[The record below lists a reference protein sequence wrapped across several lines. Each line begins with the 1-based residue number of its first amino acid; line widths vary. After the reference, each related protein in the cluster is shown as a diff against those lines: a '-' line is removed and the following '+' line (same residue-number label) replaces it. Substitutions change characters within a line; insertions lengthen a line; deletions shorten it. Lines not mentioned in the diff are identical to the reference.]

1 MAVPKR
7 KTSKARRD
15 KRRSNVWKL
24 SMPGFS
30 KCTQCGELKAP
41 HKVCLNGGYYK
52 GREVISKEA

>member
-30 KCTQCGELKAP
+30 KCTQCGELKLA
-41 HKVCLNGGYYK
+41 H
-52 GREVISKEA
+52 REVISKEA

>member
-7 KTSKARRD
+7 KVSKARRD
-15 KRRSNVWKL
+15 KRRSSVWKL
-24 SMPGFS
+24 DAPALS

-41 HKVCLNGGYYK
+41 HKVCLNCGYYK

>member
-24 SMPGFS
+24 KEPNYS
-30 KCTQCGELKAP
+30 KCTQCGELKLP
-41 HKVCLNGGYYK
+41 HEVCPNCGYYK
-52 GREVISKEA
+52 GEQIIKKEA